1 MIHKWNLKNPEMVW
15 HTTSSKNPEDI
26 MLNGIKLQ
34 KCRYYVTPTY
44 IRYLDHIKRWK
55 ALEMDG
61 GGADSKW
68 IYLTQ

>member
-44 IRYLDHIKRWK
+44 IRYLDHIKR
-55 ALEMDG
+55 
-61 GGADSKW
+61 
-68 IYLTQ
+68 